1 MKDRG
6 YSLPEALVAVAIM
19 MVTVAA
25 AAPSIRAYSADAQ
38 LKGAA
43 REFEGRFRRAYSIAV
58 RRNSYTAIRFEARPD
73 GVYYSIY
80 SDGNR
85 NGVSSV
91 DISRGVDVR
100 LEGPYLL
107 TSGAKD
113 VRVAIQP
120 GTPAI
125 PPDRGVL
132 DTADPI
138 RFGRSDMLSFSPLG
152 TATPGTF
159 YLAGVGAQAAVRI
172 SPGSARVRLFICRGG
187 LWSER

>member
-1 MKDRG
+1 MNDRG
-6 YSLPEALVAVAIM
+6 YSLAETLVAVGIL

-43 REFEGRFRRAYSIAV
+43 REFEGRFRRAFSIAV
-58 RRNSYTAIRFEARPD
+58 RRNAYTAIRFEPRPD
-73 GVYYSIY
+73 GMYYSLY

-85 NGVSSV
+85 NGVSSG

-107 TSGAKD
+107 TSGAKA
-113 VRVAIQP
+113 VRVAILP

-125 PPDRGVL
+125 PPETGIL

-159 YLAGVGAQAAVRI
+159 YLAGVGAQAAVRV
-172 SPGSARVRLFICRGG
+172 SPGSARVRFFLCRGG
-187 LWSER
+187 LWSEP